1 MEYPIQY
8 IEPLLLKD
16 GSIVQLR
23 PIHPMDGAQALPFR
37 EKLSDESLRDR
48 FLGYIP
54 SITKSLVDKLTK
66 IDYEKEM
73 AIVAEIVQDGKKEPI
88 AVARIA
94 PEPNTNTAEFAI
106 IIVDEWQGKG
116 LGGKMTDYMIMVAR
130 DLGFEKLY
138 ALLFSHNVMMHEI
151 FRNKGFKIRNEEVDT
166 DRAELDLVKTDDKPS
181 I

>member
-16 GSIVQLR
+16 GTIIQLR
-23 PIHPMDGAQALPFR
+23 PIHPVDGEQAIPFR
-37 EKLSDESLRDR
+37 EKLSDKSLRDR

-54 SITKSLVDKLTK
+54 SITQNLVDKLTK

-73 AIVAEIVQDGKKEPI
+73 AIIAEVNKNGKKEAI

-106 IIVDEWQGKG
+106 IIADEWQGKG
-116 LGGKMTDYMIMVAR
+116 LGSKMTDYMTVVAK
-130 DLGFEKLY
+130 DLGFKKLY
-138 ALLFSHNVMMHEI
+138 ALLFSHNTMMHDI
-151 FRNKGFKIRNEEVDT
+151 FRNKGFQIKSEGSNT
-166 DRAELDLVKTDDKPS
+166 DRAELIL
-181 I
+181 